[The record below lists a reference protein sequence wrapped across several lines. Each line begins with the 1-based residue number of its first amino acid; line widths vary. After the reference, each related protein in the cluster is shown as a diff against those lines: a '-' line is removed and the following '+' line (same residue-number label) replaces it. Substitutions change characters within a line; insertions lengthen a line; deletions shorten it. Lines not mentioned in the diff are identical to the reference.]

1 MSQNC
6 ATMLDRPVAQT
17 FFRYGLPWSAA
28 FLLLSSAGL
37 VDTIFIGR
45 YVGAQALAAVNI
57 VSPVFSIF
65 FGMGVMLS
73 VGGTVRSAHHV
84 GRGDLRAASAV
95 FGRTMLLILLA
106 GLVLALL
113 SLLFRPLLLALLG
126 ADGDVMRPAY
136 QYLTTILLFSPVL
149 PASYALSQFA
159 RVDQHPTLASLGL
172 ILSAAVNIFLDYLFI
187 ARFGWGVQGAA
198 LATGL
203 GFSCTLLLFLI
214 HFLSRRALLRLTL
227 KGCGWREIL
236 RASLNGSAESINE
249 ISVGS
254 IILLINHLMMARFG
268 SSGVAAFTVVSYG
281 SWFGLTLAYGLSD
294 TLSPLVSANHAAGL
308 RQRTHRFLHV
318 ALLSLLALGVVM
330 FLVFSLY
337 PQELARL
344 FLPDNAAVGSLACD
358 FIADFRW
365 SFFFS
370 GLNMG
375 IACYLTGLNRSL
387 QAVGMALSRSL
398 VFPALFLSL
407 FALWLE
413 DEHIFW
419 AIPLAEALTLLLGIG
434 LLVHG
439 RRRTGW

>member
-1 MSQNC
+1 
-6 ATMLDRPVAQT
+6 MLDRPVAQT

-203 GFSCTLLLFLI
+203 GFSCTLLLFLV

-318 ALLSLLALGVVM
+318 ALLSLLALGVIM

-365 SFFFS
+365 SFS
-370 GLNMG
+370 
-375 IACYLTGLNRSL
+375 S
-387 QAVGMALSRSL
+387 AV
-398 VFPALFLSL
+398 
-407 FALWLE
+407 
-413 DEHIFW
+413 
-419 AIPLAEALTLLLGIG
+419 
-434 LLVHG
+434 
-439 RRRTGW
+439 

>member
-1 MSQNC
+1 MSQNR
-6 ATMLDRPVAQT
+6 ASMLDRPVAQT

-95 FGRTMLLILLA
+95 FGRTMLLILLT

-113 SLLFRPLLLALLG
+113 SLLG
-126 ADGDVMRPAY
+126 ADGDVIRPAH

-172 ILSAAVNIFLDYLFI
+172 ILSAGVNIILDYLFI

-214 HFLSRRALLRLTL
+214 HFLSRRALLRLTI

-308 RQRTHRFLHV
+308 RQRTHSFLRV
-318 ALLSLLALGVVM
+318 ALLSLLALGVIM

>member
-1 MSQNC
+1 MNNELFSR
-6 ATMLDRPVAQT
+6 LKDLAQKEN
-17 FFRYGLPWSAA
+17 RARLAVLLGAA
-28 FLLLSSAGL
+28 A
-37 VDTIFIGR
+37 
-45 YVGAQALAAVNI
+45 
-57 VSPVFSIF
+57 
-65 FGMGVMLS
+65 
-73 VGGTVRSAHHV
+73 
-84 GRGDLRAASAV
+84 
-95 FGRTMLLILLA
+95 MLLILLA

-113 SLLFRPLLLALLG
+113 SLLFRPLLLTLLG
-126 ADGDVMRPAY
+126 ADDDVMRPAH

>member
-1 MSQNC
+1 
-6 ATMLDRPVAQT
+6 MLDRPVAQT

-203 GFSCTLLLFLI
+203 GFSCTLLFMI

-318 ALLSLLALGVVM
+318 ALLSLLALGVAM

>member
-1 MSQNC
+1 M
-6 ATMLDRPVAQT
+6 AQT

-126 ADGDVMRPAY
+126 TDGDVMRPAH

-214 HFLSRRALLRLTL
+214 HLSRRALLRLTL

>member
-1 MSQNC
+1 MSQNR
-6 ATMLDRPVAQT
+6 ASMLDRPVAQT

-57 VSPVFSIF
+57 ISPVFSIF

-172 ILSAAVNIFLDYLFI
+172 ILSTAVNIFLDYLFI

-203 GFSCTLLLFLI
+203 GFSCTLLLFLV

-281 SWFGLTLAYGLSD
+281 SWFGLPLAYGLSD

-318 ALLSLLALGVVM
+318 ALLSLLALGVIM

>member
-1 MSQNC
+1 MSQNR
-6 ATMLDRPVAQT
+6 ASMLDRPVAQT

-198 LATGL
+198 L

-318 ALLSLLALGVVM
+318 ALLSLLALGVIM

>member
-1 MSQNC
+1 MSQNR
-6 ATMLDRPVAQT
+6 ASMLDRPVAQT

-95 FGRTMLLILLA
+95 FGRTMLLILLT

-113 SLLFRPLLLALLG
+113 SLLFRPLLLTLLG
-126 ADGDVMRPAY
+126 ADGDVIRPAH

-172 ILSAAVNIFLDYLFI
+172 ILSAGVNIFLDYLFI

-227 KGCGWREIL
+227 KGCGWREI
-236 RASLNGSAESINE
+236 LNGSAESINE

-308 RQRTHRFLHV
+308 RQRTHSFLRV
-318 ALLSLLALGVVM
+318 ALLSLLALGVIM

-407 FALWLE
+407 FTLWLE

>member
-1 MSQNC
+1 
-6 ATMLDRPVAQT
+6 MLDRPVAQT

-57 VSPVFSIF
+57 VSPVFSIL

-106 GLVLALL
+106 GLILALL

-268 SSGVAAFTVVSYG
+268 SSGVAAFTVVS
-281 SWFGLTLAYGLSD
+281 D

-318 ALLSLLALGVVM
+318 ALLSLLALGVIM

>member
-1 MSQNC
+1 MSQNR
-6 ATMLDRPVAQT
+6 ASMLDRPVAQT

-236 RASLNGSAESINE
+236 RESINE

-268 SSGVAAFTVVSYG
+268 SPGVAAFTVVSYG

-318 ALLSLLALGVVM
+318 ALLSLLALGVIM

>member
-1 MSQNC
+1 MSHT
-6 ATMLDRPVAQT
+6 AASMLDRPVAQT

-45 YVGAQALAAVNI
+45 YVGAQALAAINI
-57 VSPVFSIF
+57 VSPMFSIF
-65 FGMGVMLS
+65 FGIGVMLS

-84 GRGDLRAASAV
+84 GRGDLQAASAV

-106 GLVLALL
+106 GLALALPAL
-113 SLLFRPLLLALLG
+113 AFRPLLLSLLG
-126 ADGDVMRPAY
+126 AQGDVLRPAH
-136 QYLTTILLFSPVL
+136 QYLTTLLWFSPVL
-149 PASYALSQFA
+149 PVAYALSQFA

-172 ILSAAVNIFLDYLFI
+172 ILSAAVNIVLDYLFI
-187 ARFGWGVQGAA
+187 ACFDWGVQGAA

-203 GFSCTLLLFLI
+203 GFSCTLLLFLG
-214 HFLSRRALLRLTL
+214 HFFSRRALLRPALC
-227 KGCGWREIL
+227 GCGWQEIL
-236 RASLNGSAESINE
+236 RASLNGSAESVNE

-268 SSGVAAFTVVSYG
+268 SAGVAAFTVVSYG

-308 RQRTHRFLHV
+308 RRRTHRFLHV
-318 ALLSLLALGVVM
+318 AMASLLALGAAM

-337 PQELARL
+337 PQQLVRL
-344 FLPDNAAVGSLACD
+344 FLPGNATVGALACG

-375 IACYLTGLNRSL
+375 IACYMTGLNRSI
-387 QAVGMALSRSL
+387 QAVVMALSRSL
-398 VFPALFLSL
+398 AFPALFLAL
-407 FALWLE
+407 FAACLE
-413 DEHIFW
+413 AEHLFL

-434 LLVHG
+434 LLLRS

>member
-1 MSQNC
+1 MSQNR
-6 ATMLDRPVAQT
+6 ASMLDRPVAQT

-126 ADGDVMRPAY
+126 TDGDVMRPAH

-375 IACYLTGLNRSL
+375 IACYLT
-387 QAVGMALSRSL
+387 
-398 VFPALFLSL
+398 
-407 FALWLE
+407 
-413 DEHIFW
+413 
-419 AIPLAEALTLLLGIG
+419 
-434 LLVHG
+434 
-439 RRRTGW
+439 

>member
-1 MSQNC
+1 MSQNR
-6 ATMLDRPVAQT
+6 ASILDRPVAQT

-57 VSPVFSIF
+57 ISPVFSIF

-187 ARFGWGVQGAA
+187 ARFGWGVQGI
-198 LATGL
+198 
-203 GFSCTLLLFLI
+203 FL
-214 HFLSRRALLRLTL
+214 
-227 KGCGWREIL
+227 
-236 RASLNGSAESINE
+236 
-249 ISVGS
+249 
-254 IILLINHLMMARFG
+254 
-268 SSGVAAFTVVSYG
+268 
-281 SWFGLTLAYGLSD
+281 
-294 TLSPLVSANHAAGL
+294 
-308 RQRTHRFLHV
+308 
-318 ALLSLLALGVVM
+318 
-330 FLVFSLY
+330 
-337 PQELARL
+337 
-344 FLPDNAAVGSLACD
+344 
-358 FIADFRW
+358 
-365 SFFFS
+365 
-370 GLNMG
+370 
-375 IACYLTGLNRSL
+375 
-387 QAVGMALSRSL
+387 
-398 VFPALFLSL
+398 
-407 FALWLE
+407 
-413 DEHIFW
+413 
-419 AIPLAEALTLLLGIG
+419 ALTLG
-434 LLVHG
+434 LSTAAPLYYRHFRRAQREG
-439 RRRTGW
+439 RL

>member
-1 MSQNC
+1 MSPNR
-6 ATMLDRPVAQT
+6 ASMLDRPVAQT

-126 ADGDVMRPAY
+126 ADGDVMRPAH

-318 ALLSLLALGVVM
+318 ALGVVM

>member
-1 MSQNC
+1 MSQNR
-6 ATMLDRPVAQT
+6 ASMLDRPVAQT

-113 SLLFRPLLLALLG
+113 SLLFRPLLLTLLG
-126 ADGDVMRPAY
+126 ADDDVMRPAH

-187 ARFGWGVQGAA
+187 ARFGWGVQGA
-198 LATGL
+198 
-203 GFSCTLLLFLI
+203 LLLFLI

>member
-1 MSQNC
+1 MSQNR
-6 ATMLDRPVAQT
+6 ASMLDRPVAQT

-57 VSPVFSIF
+57 ISPVFSIF

-95 FGRTMLLILLA
+95 FGRTM
-106 GLVLALL
+106 LL

-203 GFSCTLLLFLI
+203 GFSCTLLLFLV

-268 SSGVAAFTVVSYG
+268 SSGVAAFTVISYG

-318 ALLSLLALGVVM
+318 ALLSLLALGVIM

>member
-1 MSQNC
+1 MSQNR
-6 ATMLDRPVAQT
+6 ASMLDRPVAQT

-57 VSPVFSIF
+57 VSPV

-113 SLLFRPLLLALLG
+113 SLLFRPLLLTLLG

-203 GFSCTLLLFLI
+203 GFSCTLLLFLV

-236 RASLNGSAESINE
+236 RASLNGINE

>member
-1 MSQNC
+1 MSQNR
-6 ATMLDRPVAQT
+6 ASMLDRPVAQT

-113 SLLFRPLLLALLG
+113 SLLFRPLLLTLLG
-126 ADGDVMRPAY
+126 ADGDVMRPAH

-149 PASYALSQFA
+149 PSYALSQFA

-203 GFSCTLLLFLI
+203 GFSCTLLLFLV
-214 HFLSRRALLRLTL
+214 HFLSHRALLRLTL

>member
-1 MSQNC
+1 MSQNR
-6 ATMLDRPVAQT
+6 ASMLDRPVAQT

-126 ADGDVMRPAY
+126 ADGDVMRPAH

-203 GFSCTLLLFLI
+203 GCTLLLFLI

-318 ALLSLLALGVVM
+318 ALLSLLALGVIM

>member
-1 MSQNC
+1 
-6 ATMLDRPVAQT
+6 MLDRPVAQT

-126 ADGDVMRPAY
+126 ADGDVMRPAH

-365 SFFFS
+365 SFFFRFGS
-370 GLNMG
+370 
-375 IACYLTGLNRSL
+375 C
-387 QAVGMALSRSL
+387 
-398 VFPALFLSL
+398 F
-407 FALWLE
+407 E
-413 DEHIFW
+413 
-419 AIPLAEALTLLLGIG
+419 
-434 LLVHG
+434 
-439 RRRTGW
+439 

>member
-1 MSQNC
+1 MSQNR
-6 ATMLDRPVAQT
+6 ASMLDRPVAQT

-113 SLLFRPLLLALLG
+113 SLLFRPLLLTLLG
-126 ADGDVMRPAY
+126 ADGDVIRPAH

-149 PASYALSQFA
+149 PASYAFSQFA

-172 ILSAAVNIFLDYLFI
+172 ILSAGVNIFLDYLFI
-187 ARFGWGVQGAA
+187 ARFGWG
-198 LATGL
+198 
-203 GFSCTLLLFLI
+203 SCTLLLFLI

-308 RQRTHRFLHV
+308 RQRTHSFLRV
-318 ALLSLLALGVVM
+318 ALLSLLALGVIM

>member
-1 MSQNC
+1 MSQNR
-6 ATMLDRPVAQT
+6 ASMLDRPVAQT

-113 SLLFRPLLLALLG
+113 SLLFRPLLLTLLG
-126 ADGDVMRPAY
+126 ADGDVIRP
-136 QYLTTILLFSPVL
+136 
-149 PASYALSQFA
+149 YALSQFA

-172 ILSAAVNIFLDYLFI
+172 ILSAGVNIFLDYLFI

-308 RQRTHRFLHV
+308 RQRTHSFLRV
-318 ALLSLLALGVVM
+318 ALLSLLALGVIM

-407 FALWLE
+407 FALGLE

-439 RRRTGW
+439 RRRTSW